1 MQVQILNYNITQKYQ
16 PSFQM
21 HLISVPPQDKWQF
34 ETLKRAISKMRPN
47 IAVILTYGCESGCWA
62 YKLSGGGKF
71 YEHAASNIDAE
82 KLHKMAYELAKLI
95 SRH

>member
-1 MQVQILNYNITQKYQ
+1 MQVTKTNFNRTPNCQL
-16 PSFQM
+16 SFQM
-21 HLISVPPQDKWQF
+21 HLISVPSQDKWQF

-47 IAVILTYGCESGCWA
+47 IDVILTYGCESGCWA

-82 KLHKMAYELAKLI
+82 ILHKMAYELAKLI
-95 SRH
+95 SKH